1 MHAVVCTL
9 LFAWICTHVNT
20 LVCACASALLSSKD
34 DTCLHSLPSLPCTAC
49 PLLFLC
55 PRAPC
60 VRVSRKRDRER
71 GSETERGREAEREA
85 GGERERGRGRERER
99 QRGPVTQGDGVSQG
113 KVKPCSSAESCTA
126 RDVTAG
132 VNVIAGGA
140 GSATCIV
147 KCPQSNLMC
156 QASTVVFISPSDC
169 QDVQVSCL
177 RPPRHVRPAVCV
189 RYAYQFACMRR
200 CGTTRQFVWLA
211 KPGEECGVLL
221 GVTRVHKGLHS

>member
-1 MHAVVCTL
+1 MPAQPSFTSLHGMSTSLPLPSCP
-9 LFAWICTHVNT
+9 
-20 LVCACASALLSSKD
+20 VCASESEE
-34 DTCLHSLPSLPCTAC
+34 
-49 PLLFLC
+49 
-55 PRAPC
+55 RQ
-60 VRVSRKRDRER
+60 RERQRDRER
-71 GSETERGREAEREA
+71 QRG
-85 GGERERGRGRERER
+85 RERGRGRERER

-211 KPGEECGVLL
+211 KPLWRRAWC
-221 GVTRVHKGLHS
+221 